1 MGNNARYTNILL
13 FEAFEIALRQLLAED
28 EVVLSW
34 PKAKTSLAHCLASQL
49 QLSLRKVLSLS
60 EDLANPNFF
69 SLPGNIKVDI
79 LRDGL
84 DVLVH
89 NRKGIK
95 LLGIILGND
104 YLSKAQQNHLLQ
116 VQGEGCQLVLGTSFL
131 PQKEYILLYSPKQ
144 DSLEYYH
151 FNKADGTTTHL
162 KQKDVDGEEDT
173 YSCCWGSR
181 NGKKRNVGN
190 RSANGINNPATS
202 CHFVHRS
209 FVGIFTAMPRLIC
222 IF

>member
-95 LLGIILGND
+95 LLGGIILGND

-131 PQKEYILLYSPKQ
+131 PPQKEYILLYSPKQ

-173 YSCCWGSR
+173 LQLLLGGIKER
-181 NGKKRNVGN
+181 KKKR
-190 RSANGINNPATS
+190 RKQISE
-202 CHFVHRS
+202 RDQ
-209 FVGIFTAMPRLIC
+209 
-222 IF
+222 

>member
-1 MGNNARYTNILL
+1 M
-13 FEAFEIALRQLLAED
+13 
-28 EVVLSW
+28 
-34 PKAKTSLAHCLASQL
+34 
-49 QLSLRKVLSLS
+49 SLRKVLSLS

-79 LRDGL
+79 QRQGL

-89 NRKGIK
+89 DRKGTK

-116 VQGEGCQLVLGTSFL
+116 VQSEGCQLVLGTSFL

-173 YSCCWGSR
+173 LQLLLGIKER
-181 NGKKRNVGN
+181 KKKR
-190 RSANGINNPATS
+190 RRQISE
-202 CHFVHRS
+202 RDQ
-209 FVGIFTAMPRLIC
+209 
-222 IF
+222 

>member
-1 MGNNARYTNILL
+1 MASNARYTNILL
-13 FEAFEIALRQLLAED
+13 FEAFESALRQLLAED
-28 EVVLSW
+28 EIVLSW

-60 EDLANPNFF
+60 EDAANPNFF

-79 LRDGL
+79 QRDGL

-89 NRKGIK
+89 NRKGTK

-104 YLSKAQQNHLLQ
+104 YLSKGQQNHLLQ
-116 VQGEGCQLVLGTSFL
+116 VQEEGCQLILGVSFL
-131 PQKEYILLYSPKQ
+131 PQREYILLYSPKQ

-162 KQKDVDGEEDT
+162 KQKDVDGEGDT
-173 YSCCWGSR
+173 LQLLLGIKER
-181 NGKKRNVGN
+181 KRKRKKQVRE
-190 RSANGINNPATS
+190 RD
-202 CHFVHRS
+202 
-209 FVGIFTAMPRLIC
+209 L
-222 IF
+222 

>member
-1 MGNNARYTNILL
+1 MANTARYTNILL
-13 FEAFEIALRQLLAED
+13 FEAFETALRQLLAED

-60 EDLANPNFF
+60 EDMANPYFF

-79 LRDGL
+79 QRHGL

-89 NRKGIK
+89 DRKGSK

-104 YLSKAQQNHLLQ
+104 YLTKVQQNHLLQ
-116 VQGEGCQLVLGTSFL
+116 VQGEGCQLVLGASFL

-144 DSLEYYH
+144 ESLEYYH

-173 YSCCWGSR
+173 LQLLLGIKER
-181 NGKKRNVGN
+181 KKKRRKQV
-190 RSANGINNPATS
+190 SEQDQ
-202 CHFVHRS
+202 
-209 FVGIFTAMPRLIC
+209 
-222 IF
+222 

>member
-13 FEAFEIALRQLLAED
+13 FEAFETALRQLLVED

-60 EDLANPNFF
+60 EDIANPYFF

-79 LRDGL
+79 QRHGL

-89 NRKGIK
+89 DRKGTK
-95 LLGIILGND
+95 LLGIILGNE
-104 YLSKAQQNHLLQ
+104 YLTKVQQNHLLQ
-116 VQGEGCQLVLGTSFL
+116 AQAEGCQLVLGTSFL
-131 PQKEYILLYSPKQ
+131 PQREYILLYSPKQ
-144 DSLEYYH
+144 ESLEYYH

-162 KQKDVDGEEDT
+162 KQKDVDGEKDSLQLLLGIKE
-173 YSCCWGSR
+173 R
-181 NGKKRNVGN
+181 KKKRRKQVSE
-190 RSANGINNPATS
+190 RDQ
-202 CHFVHRS
+202 
-209 FVGIFTAMPRLIC
+209 
-222 IF
+222 